1 MKLEDEIT
9 KIIERADG
17 IRKIAEI
24 IRGQQ
29 NELVQANAM
38 LESID
43 ELISGKEVS
52 DFMLSFPLVRNVSDI
67 VYQLEQFQSPQ
78 EK

>member
-1 MKLEDEIT
+1 MKLEDEIA

-29 NELVQANAM
+29 NEVVQANAQ
-38 LESID
+38 LESISD
-43 ELISGKEVS
+43 LLRGKPVSEFMKSFSIVRQVDDLIQR
-52 DFMLSFPLVRNVSDI
+52 LNNNT
-67 VYQLEQFQSPQ
+67 
-78 EK
+78 